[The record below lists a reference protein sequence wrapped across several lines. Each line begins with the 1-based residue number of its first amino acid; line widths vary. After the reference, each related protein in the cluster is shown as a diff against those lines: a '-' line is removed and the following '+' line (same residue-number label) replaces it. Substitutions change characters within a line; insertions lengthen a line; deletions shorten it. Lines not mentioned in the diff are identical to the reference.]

1 MADQLYDWYNQKA
14 SAPTTPAT
22 SPVAQSGDGM
32 LKTVN
37 NWQNT
42 PDQTVQ
48 GQTQNIIRNDS
59 PLMQMA
65 RTQGDQQ
72 SQSRG
77 LLNSSIGIG
86 AAQDSVY
93 KAALP
98 IAQADASQAARVA
111 GYNVDTRNK
120 ADQYNATNAFTTS
133 ERQGQQLFTTS
144 ERQGRQ
150 AFDDQQRIAN
160 NDYDFAKTQLTE
172 GNKATLQSQTIY
184 GDLSKQYAQT
194 IAGINADPNMTRDAK
209 TAAIKQQDSLYRA
222 QLSLMGNVGKIAD
235 ISALLT
241 PVASSDPKQLA
252 ADAAKKAKADA
263 AAKKK
268 TATPAAK
275 PKTPTAKPKKKK

>member
-1 MADQLYDWYNQKA
+1 MADQLYDWYNQKTA
-14 SAPTTPAT
+14 TPAT
-22 SPVAQSGDGM
+22 SPVAQSGNGM

-48 GQTQNIIRNDS
+48 GQTQNIIQNDS

-65 RTQGDQQ
+65 RTEGNQQ
-72 SQSRG
+72 SQQRG

-133 ERQGQQLFTTS
+133 ERQGQQLYNTS

-160 NDYDFAKTQLTE
+160 NDYDFAKTQLLE
-172 GNKATLQSQTIY
+172 GNKATQQSQTIF

-194 IAGINADPNMTRDAK
+194 IAGINADPKMTRDAK

-235 ISALLT
+235 ISSLLT
-241 PVASSDPKQLA
+241 PVVSSDPKKLA
-252 ADAAKKAKADA
+252 EDAAKKAAADLAAKKKAA

-268 TATPAAK
+268 TTTPAAR
-275 PKTPTAKPKKKK
+275 PRKKK